1 MAVTGSGSPRA
12 EDKPRQR
19 IADYYP
25 RLRRRVIAFAVVMQI
40 VIMIILAALLISQ
53 SEFSLAEILIYVILP
68 ATVLQ
73 VFMSYIIL
81 KYVLSPLSILA
92 RAIAHVSNETNDV
105 TPPNVNATYYERT
118 GIKGMVDTV
127 YSLALK
133 DSEGADKPEKL
144 VTSLEMTNAILG
156 AFPCGIIA
164 LDEKRNVIYA
174 NDRAP
179 VLQDS
184 KGEKSIKLLF
194 QGDDTLDSW
203 LTNNENNSLA
213 GEHIWSR
220 IQTALPD
227 EPNRKLCDI
236 IATYRKNGT
245 QGIDTLIVTVDRTA
259 HYASDE
265 EDMDFI
271 ALAAHELRGPITVIR
286 GYLDVLSDELHDQL
300 QPDQVE
306 LFKRL
311 SVSASR
317 LSGYVSNILNV
328 SRYDRR
334 HLKLNLREDQL
345 GAVYATIADDLSLR
359 ASTQGR
365 LLSVIIPE
373 NLPTIAADRNS
384 LSEVLANLV
393 DNAIKYSNEGGSV
406 EVTAAQDGNFV
417 TVSVTDHGIGI
428 PSSVVGHLFSKFY
441 RSHRSRQNV
450 TGTGL
455 GLYISKAVIESH
467 GGKIGV
473 SSSEGH
479 GSTFRF
485 SVPTYSSVADKL
497 KTSNNGNEGVMETT
511 NGWIKNHSM
520 FGG

>member
-1 MAVTGSGSPRA
+1 MAVTGSSSPSKSS
-12 EDKPRQR
+12 KPRQR

-40 VIMIILAALLISQ
+40 VIMLILVALLLSQ
-53 SEFSLAEILIYVILP
+53 SKFSLIEILIFVVLP
-68 ATVLQ
+68 ATILQ
-73 VFMSYIIL
+73 AFMSYVIL
-81 KYVLSPLSILA
+81 KYVLSPLSILS
-92 RAIAHVSNETNDV
+92 RSIAHVSNENNDV
-105 TPPNVNATYYERT
+105 TPPNVNGTYYERT
-118 GIKGMVDTV
+118 GIKGMVDTI

-133 DSEGADKPEKL
+133 DSEGADRPEKL
-144 VTSLEMTNAILG
+144 DAPLELTNAILSS
-156 AFPCGIIA
+156 FPCGIIA

-174 NDRAP
+174 NNLAP
-179 VLQDS
+179 VVTDS
-184 KGEKSIKLLF
+184 KDNKSISLLF
-194 QGDDTLDSW
+194 QGDDSLDSW
-203 LTNNENNSLA
+203 LTTSEANSVS

-220 IQTALPD
+220 VQSALPD
-227 EPNRKLCDI
+227 EPNRKLCDVV
-236 IATYRKNGT
+236 ATYRKNGT

-259 HYASDE
+259 HYATDE

-317 LSGYVSNILNV
+317 LSSYVSNILNV

-334 HLKLNLREDQL
+334 HLKVNLREDKL
-345 GAVYATIADDLSLR
+345 SAVYATIADDLALR

-365 LLSVIIPE
+365 LLSVVIPE
-373 NLPTIAADRNS
+373 DLPTIAADRNS
-384 LSEVLANLV
+384 LSEVFANLV

-406 EVTAAQDGNFV
+406 EVAAAQEGNFI
-417 TVSVTDHGIGI
+417 TLSVTDHGIGI

-455 GLYISKAVIESH
+455 GLYISKAIIESH

-479 GSTFRF
+479 GSTFRC
-485 SVPTYSSVADKL
+485 SVPTYRSVADKL
-497 KTSNNGNEGVMETT
+497 KTSNNGNEGVMETS

>member
-1 MAVTGSGSPRA
+1 MAVTGSGNSQARH
-12 EDKPRQR
+12 KPRQR

-25 RLRRRVIAFAVVMQI
+25 RLRRRVIAFAIVMQI
-40 VIMIILAALLISQ
+40 VIMIILAALLLSQ
-53 SEFSLAEILIYVILP
+53 SEFSLAQILVYVILP
-68 ATVLQ
+68 ATILQ
-73 VFMSYIIL
+73 SFMSYIIL
-81 KYVLSPLSILA
+81 KYVLSPLSILS

-133 DSEGADKPEKL
+133 DSAGTDRPEKL
-144 VTSLEMTNAILG
+144 DTPLEITNAILG

-164 LDEKRNVIYA
+164 LDEDRNVIYA
-174 NDRAP
+174 NEHAP
-179 VLQDS
+179 VEQDS
-184 KGEKSIKLLF
+184 EGNTSIKLLF
-194 QGDDTLDSW
+194 QGDDSLDSW
-203 LTNNENNSLA
+203 LTNSEISSVA
-213 GEHIWSR
+213 SEHIWSR
-220 IQTALPD
+220 IQTALPE

-236 IATYRKNGT
+236 VAAYQKNGA
-245 QGIDTLIVTVDRTA
+245 QGIDTLIVTIDRTN

-286 GYLDVLSDELHDQL
+286 GYLDVLSDELHEQL
-300 QPDQVE
+300 QPDQIE

-317 LSGYVSNILNV
+317 LSSYVSNILNV

-334 HLKLNLREDQL
+334 HLRLNLREDKL
-345 GAVYATIADDLSLR
+345 SAVYASIADDLSLR

-365 LLSVIIPE
+365 LLSGIIPE
-373 NLPTIAADRNS
+373 NLPTNAGDRHS

-393 DNAIKYSNEGGSV
+393 DNAIKYSNDGGSV
-406 EVTAAQDGNFV
+406 EVTAVQDENFV

-473 SSSEGH
+473 NSSEGH

-485 SVPTYSSVADKL
+485 SVPIYSTVADKL
-497 KTSNNGNEGVMETT
+497 KNSNNGNEGVMETS

-520 FGG
+520 YEG

>member
-1 MAVTGSGSPRA
+1 MAVTGSSSPAANTR
-12 EDKPRQR
+12 PRQR

-25 RLRRRVIAFAVVMQI
+25 RLQRRVVIFTVLMQI
-40 VIMIILAALLISQ
+40 VIMLTLGLLLLYQ
-53 SEFSLAEILIYVILP
+53 SSFNLVEILVYVILP
-68 ATVLQ
+68 ATILQ
-73 VFMSYIIL
+73 SFMSYVIL
-81 KYVLSPLSILA
+81 KYVLAPLNILS

-105 TPPNVNATYYERT
+105 MPPNVNGTYYERT

-127 YSLALK
+127 YALALK
-133 DSEGADKPEKL
+133 DSDGTDRPEK
-144 VTSLEMTNAILG
+144 VAPSLEVTNAIL
-156 AFPCGIIA
+156 AEFPCGIIA
-164 LDEKRNVIYA
+164 LDEQRNVVYA
-174 NDRAP
+174 NALAP
-179 VLQDS
+179 VIQDATG
-184 KGEKSIKLLF
+184 KKSITLLF

-203 LTNNENNSLA
+203 LTASENNSLA
-213 GEHIWSR
+213 NEHIWAR
-220 IQTALPD
+220 IQTALLD
-227 EPNRKLCDI
+227 EPNRKLCDVV
-236 IATYRKNGT
+236 ATYRKNGT

-259 HYASDE
+259 HYATDE

-286 GYLDVLSDELHDQL
+286 GYLDVLSDELHAQL

-311 SVSASR
+311 SVSAAR

-334 HLKLNLREDQL
+334 HLKLNLREDKL
-345 GAVYATIADDLSLR
+345 SAVYATIADDLSLR

-406 EVTAAQDGNFV
+406 EVTAAADGNFI
-417 TVSVTDHGIGI
+417 TLSVTDHGIGI

-455 GLYISKAVIESH
+455 GLYISKAIIESH
-467 GGKIGV
+467 GGRIGV

-485 SVPTYSSVADKL
+485 SVPIYSTVADKL
-497 KTSNNGNEGVMETT
+497 KNSNNGNEDIMETS

>member
-1 MAVTGSGSPRA
+1 MQVVILAV
-12 EDKPRQR
+12 
-19 IADYYP
+19 
-25 RLRRRVIAFAVVMQI
+25 
-40 VIMIILAALLISQ
+40 LAALLVSQ
-53 SEFSLAEILIYVILP
+53 SKFSLEEILVYVILP
-68 ATVLQ
+68 TAILQ

-81 KYVLSPLSILA
+81 KYVLSPLSILS
-92 RAIAHVSNETNDV
+92 RAIAHVAHENNDV

-133 DSEGADKPEKL
+133 DSEGADRPEKL
-144 VTSLEMTNAILG
+144 DTPLELTNAILG

-164 LDEKRNVIYA
+164 LDESRNVIYA

-179 VLQDS
+179 VIQDS
-184 KGEKSIKLLF
+184 DGKKSIKLLF
-194 QGDDTLDSW
+194 QGDDSLDSW
-203 LTNNENNSLA
+203 LAISEVGSVA
-213 GEHIWSR
+213 SERIWSR
-220 IQTALPD
+220 VQTALPD
-227 EPNRKLCDI
+227 EPSRKLCDI
-236 IATYRKNGT
+236 VAAYQKNGT

-286 GYLDVLSDELHDQL
+286 GYLDVLGDELHDQL

-334 HLKLNLREDQL
+334 HLKLNLHEDQL
-345 GAVYATIADDLSLR
+345 SRVYASIADDLALR

-428 PSSVVGHLFSKFY
+428 PSSVIGHLFSKFY
-441 RSHRSRQNV
+441 RSHRSRLNV

-485 SVPTYSSVADKL
+485 SVPIYSTVADKL
-497 KTSNNGNEGVMETT
+497 KNGNNGNEGIMETT
-511 NGWIKNHSM
+511 SGWIKNHSM
-520 FGG
+520 YGG

>member
-1 MAVTGSGSPRA
+1 MNLRH
-12 EDKPRQR
+12 RL
-19 IADYYP
+19 ADYYP
-25 RLRRRVIAFAVVMQI
+25 RHRRRLIWLSIIMQLAVTTVLCVLFYISDFNPLIAA
-40 VIMIILAALLISQ
+40 
-53 SEFSLAEILIYVILP
+53 IYVILP
-68 ATVLQ
+68 VTVLQ
-73 VFMSYIIL
+73 IFLLVVIIRYSL
-81 KYVLSPLSILA
+81 GPIHILW
-92 RAIAHVSNETNDV
+92 RAITHVSKEPNDV
-105 TPPNVNATYYERT
+105 TPPNVNGTYAERT
-118 GIKGMVDTV
+118 GIKAMVDTV

-133 DSEGADKPEKL
+133 DSDGTDRPEKL
-144 VTSLEMTNAILG
+144 DAPLEVTNAILS

-164 LDEKRNVIYA
+164 LNEKREIIYS

-179 VLQDS
+179 VALGTN
-184 KGEKSIKLLF
+184 GEKTIKLLF
-194 QGDDTLDSW
+194 QGDDTLDTW
-203 LTNNENNSLA
+203 LSTNEASTVS
-213 GEHIWSR
+213 GEHIWAR

-236 IATYRKNGT
+236 IATYHKNGAE
-245 QGIDTLIVTVDRTA
+245 GIDTLIITVDRTD
-259 HYASDE
+259 HYATDE

-286 GYLDVLSDELHDQL
+286 GYLDVLSEELHEQL

-334 HLKLNLREDQL
+334 HLLLHLREDSL
-345 GAVYATIADDLSLR
+345 SAVYATIADDLSLR

-365 LLSVIIPE
+365 LLSVVIPE

-384 LSEVLANLV
+384 LSEVFANLV

-406 EVTAAQDGNFV
+406 EVVAAQDGNFV
-417 TVSVTDHGIGI
+417 TLSVTDHGIGI

-455 GLYISKAVIESH
+455 GLYISKAIIESH

-485 SVPTYSSVADKL
+485 SVPIYSVVADKL
-497 KTSNNGNEGVMETT
+497 KTSNNGNEGVIQTSS
-511 NGWIKNHSM
+511 GWIKNHSM
-520 FGG
+520 YGG

>member
-1 MAVTGSGSPRA
+1 MISIVLCILLLRSGFDA
-12 EDKPRQR
+12 
-19 IADYYP
+19 
-25 RLRRRVIAFAVVMQI
+25 LI
-40 VIMIILAALLISQ
+40 VA
-53 SEFSLAEILIYVILP
+53 IYVILP
-68 ATVLQ
+68 VTILQ
-73 VFMSYIIL
+73 AFAMVVIIRYSL
-81 KYVLSPLSILA
+81 GPIDILS
-92 RAIAHVSNETNDV
+92 RAIAHVSPETNDV
-105 TPPNVNATYYERT
+105 TPPNINGTYFERT
-118 GIKGMVDTV
+118 GLKAMVDTV
-127 YSLALK
+127 YALALK
-133 DSEGADKPEKL
+133 DGGGARTDTPA
-144 VTSLEMTNAILG
+144 TPLEMTNAILDT
-156 AFPCGIIA
+156 FPCGVIA
-164 LDEKRNVIYA
+164 LDEKQQIVYA
-174 NDRAP
+174 NSHAP
-179 VLQDS
+179 ITEDS
-184 KGEKSIKLLF
+184 QGNKSISLLF
-194 QGDDTLDSW
+194 QGDDTLQSW
-203 LTNNENNSLA
+203 LAASEKNSVSND
-213 GEHIWSR
+213 HIWSR
-220 IQTALPD
+220 VQTALPD
-227 EPNRKLCDI
+227 EANRTICDVV
-236 IATYRKNGT
+236 ATYHRKGA
-245 QGIDTLIVTVDRTA
+245 QGIDTMIVTVDRTA

-286 GYLDVLSDELHDQL
+286 GYLDVLSDELQDHL

-334 HLKLNLREDQL
+334 HLQLHLHEDRL
-345 GAVYATIADDLSLR
+345 SDVYATIADDLAMR

-393 DNAIKYSNEGGSV
+393 DNAIKYSNEGGSIEVLAAV
-406 EVTAAQDGNFV
+406 EGNFV
-417 TVSVTDHGIGI
+417 ALSVTDHGIGI

-450 TGTGL
+450 AGTGL
-455 GLYISKAVIESH
+455 GLYISKAIIESH

-473 SSSEGH
+473 SSSDGH

-485 SVPTYSSVADKL
+485 SVPIYSTVADKL
-497 KTSNNGNEGVMETT
+497 KTSNNGNEGIMETS

-520 FGG
+520 FRG